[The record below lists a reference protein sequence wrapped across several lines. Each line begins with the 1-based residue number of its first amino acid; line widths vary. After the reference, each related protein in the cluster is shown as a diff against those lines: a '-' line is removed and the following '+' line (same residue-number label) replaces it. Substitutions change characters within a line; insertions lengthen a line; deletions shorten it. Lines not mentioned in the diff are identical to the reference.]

1 MKYRIDFY
9 LSDEVTDLE
18 AAQKYLSS
26 DDMTKYLKSDMPNL
40 QDTIQHIEWFL
51 KEKDSGYIELT
62 VSEELDELD
71 LDNIKEWCD
80 GQNSDG
86 LGAGFS
92 EQDFACYHSEEF
104 EEYYDD
110 ESGEYYQEDVGT
122 DICVCIMFYRWSEF
136 KLVERE

>member
-40 QDTIQHIEWFL
+40 QDTIQHIEWVL

-71 LDNIKEWCD
+71 LDNIKEWD
-80 GQNSDG
+80 FIIDNNSD
-86 LGAGFS
+86 
-92 EQDFACYHSEEF
+92 
-104 EEYYDD
+104 
-110 ESGEYYQEDVGT
+110 YQTLVKNVEKIV
-122 DICVCIMFYRWSEF
+122 ENL
-136 KLVERE
+136 KL